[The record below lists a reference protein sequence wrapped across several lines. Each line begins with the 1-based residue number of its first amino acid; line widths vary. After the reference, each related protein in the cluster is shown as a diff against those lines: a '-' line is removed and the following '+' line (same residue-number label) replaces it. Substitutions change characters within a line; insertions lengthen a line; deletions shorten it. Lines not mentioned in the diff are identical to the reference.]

1 MARGLLRDEPPQ
13 TAGTDQRR
21 EHTQPVG
28 SAQSAAG
35 RRPWRGSDAR
45 FWRVNGSGPM
55 GGKGVTDRLAARL
68 PAVLAVLLLTMAGAM
83 TGAPWPFGTKMPRLE
98 AETITAFRLDSAA
111 DGAVITFPH
120 PMAVDQVTVS
130 PTHPGVWG
138 LGRAARLAVART
150 GNRAAVAG
158 WRPGRP
164 GLVFVLD
171 DPWTDRISL
180 TGLAMV
186 PFPGSGPDPI
196 TPTWDLRID
205 GTRAGRRRLEERLE
219 GILDLTLERQRAGR
233 CFCCHQAIPL
243 GLATA
248 LARDRGLRLPQA
260 RLASWTVEWTGWQR
274 PDGSFSFTG
283 APEFGVI
290 TPTLCAAAVMAWT
303 RFLDS
308 RLEPALLKAVT
319 FLVSLQQPDGSLVP
333 DFTFPPLLVGRP
345 AMAWLLGLALREVGN
360 LLSARGFAPIPRL
373 EWARQRVEA
382 WLADPE
388 QPGLDKP
395 LFAGLAAT
403 GWPPAAASAPTPDLA
418 WEVASFQR
426 SLDPVRDP
434 ELTTLAELAR
444 GGRREPPGPVTGT
457 GTAVVTEGA
466 SRDFRA
472 EAWGLIRDLL
482 QEP

>member
-1 MARGLLRDEPPQ
+1 M
-13 TAGTDQRR
+13 T
-21 EHTQPVG
+21 
-28 SAQSAAG
+28 G
-35 RRPWRGSDAR
+35 RQ
-45 FWRVNGSGPM
+45 
-55 GGKGVTDRLAARL
+55 AARVL
-68 PAVLAVLLLTMAGAM
+68 AVLAPLLLTMAGAM
-83 TGAPWPFGTKMPRLE
+83 TGAPGPFRVKMARVA
-98 AETITAFRLDSAA
+98 AETITAFRIDSAA
-111 DGAVITFPH
+111 DGAVITFSH

-158 WRPGRP
+158 WRPGQP

-186 PFPGSGPDPI
+186 PFPGVGPNPI
-196 TPTWDLRID
+196 TPTWDLRIE
-205 GTRAGRRRLEERLE
+205 GTLAGRRRLEERLA
-219 GILDLTLERQRAGR
+219 GVLDRVLERQTTSR
-233 CFCCHQAIPL
+233 CFCCHQVIPL

-260 RLASWTVEWTGWQR
+260 RLASWTAGWTGWQH
-274 PDGSFSFTG
+274 PDGSFSFTE
-283 APEFGVI
+283 APEFGVV

-345 AMAWLLGLALREVGN
+345 AMAWLLGLALREVGT
-360 LLSARGFAPIPRL
+360 LLEARGFAPIPRL
-373 EWARQRVEA
+373 EWARQRIEA

-388 QPGLDKP
+388 QPGLDKA

-403 GWPPAAASAPTPDLA
+403 GWPPGPASAPAPDLVR
-418 WEVASFQR
+418 EVASFQR

-434 ELTTLAELAR
+434 ELTTLAELAG
-444 GGRREPPGPVTGT
+444 GGRREPPIPGT
-457 GTAVVTEGA
+457 GETAASA
-466 SRDFRA
+466 SRDFRT
-472 EAWGLIRDLL
+472 EAWGLLRDLL